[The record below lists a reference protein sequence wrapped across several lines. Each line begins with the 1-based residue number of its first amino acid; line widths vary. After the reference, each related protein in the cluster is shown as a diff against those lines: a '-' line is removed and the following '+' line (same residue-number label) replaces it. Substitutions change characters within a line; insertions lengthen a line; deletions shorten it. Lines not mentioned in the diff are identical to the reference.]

1 MNTYKLVNLM
11 GFHIPK
17 ILKHF
22 VKHRPLRAGSYA
34 IDFQTQIVCALNK
47 KTESELEIS
56 FFDFVPKHF

>member
-1 MNTYKLVNLM
+1 M

-34 IDFQTQIVCALNK
+34 NDFQTQIVCALNK
-47 KTESELEIS
+47 KLKVNWKFH
-56 FFDFVPKHF
+56 FFILCQNTFDVKVNCT

>member
-1 MNTYKLVNLM
+1 M

-34 IDFQTQIVCALNK
+34 IDFQTQIVLALNK

-56 FFDFVPKHF
+56 VFYFMPKAFDLKVNCT